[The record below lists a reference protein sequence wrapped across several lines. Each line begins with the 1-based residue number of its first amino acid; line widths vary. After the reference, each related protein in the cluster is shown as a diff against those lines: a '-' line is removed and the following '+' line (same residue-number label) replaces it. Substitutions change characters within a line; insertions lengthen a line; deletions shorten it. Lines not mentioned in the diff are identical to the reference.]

1 MNVWIVNPYGTL
13 PSEGWREYRSSMLAR
28 ALVKR
33 GHHPTWF
40 LSNFEHR
47 SKSFRQDQRLDP
59 ALPGVTIHC
68 LPARP
73 YQRNISF
80 SRIRYEQSFGKAFQ
94 KAVQDMPKPDCIVL
108 AEPCLFFGEPV
119 RRYAR
124 ENAIPL
130 VVDILD
136 LWPEMFALA
145 LPNTFRPAA
154 RTLFAP
160 LYARRSRLFREAT
173 GIVGCT
179 ASYSNVARKVSCGPV
194 ETFYLGVDV
203 DDVQQSMHDI
213 PVNLRL
219 PAFDGLTCVYAGT
232 LGEAYD
238 IPCLA
243 AAVTMLPKSA
253 AVRIVVAGAGPERT
267 RLEQL
272 ALVHPNTLIFL
283 GEIAPH
289 QLGAIYAQAQIGL
302 CSYAVGSTVEMPVKL
317 FDYLAA
323 GLAVITSLEGEIT
336 TLIDAGAGVRC
347 NAGDA
352 PALVAALTSLAQ
364 RPDQVSAMQKVAAR
378 FGCKFDQYQQHA
390 GFSEFIEQLAH
401 P

>member
-47 SKSFRQDQRLDP
+47 SKSFRQDRRMDP

-80 SRIRYEQSFGKAFQ
+80 GRIRYEQSFGKAFD
-94 KAVQDMPKPDCIVL
+94 KAIRNMPKPDCIVL

-124 ENAIPL
+124 KNEIPL

-145 LPNTFRPAA
+145 LPNVVRPAA
-154 RTLFAP
+154 QTLFAP
-160 LYARRSRLFREAT
+160 LYARRRRLLREAT
-173 GIVGCT
+173 GVVGCT
-179 ASYSNVARKVSCGPV
+179 ANYADVARKVSCSPV
-194 ETFYLGVDV
+194 ETFYLGVDA
-203 DDVQQSMHDI
+203 DDVRQTMHDI

-243 AAVTMLPKSA
+243 TAITMLPKSA
-253 AVRIVVAGAGPERT
+253 AVRLVVAGAGPERA
-267 RLEQL
+267 RLEQV
-272 ALVHPNTLIFL
+272 AMAYPDTLIFL

-289 QLGAIYAQAQIGL
+289 ELGAIYAQAQIGL
-302 CSYAVGSTVEMPVKL
+302 CSYSLGSAVEMPVKL

-323 GLAVITSLEGEIT
+323 GLAIITSLDGEIT
-336 TLIDAGAGVRC
+336 SLIDAGAGVRC

-352 PALVAALTSLAQ
+352 PALVATLTSLAQ
-364 RPDQVSAMQKVAAR
+364 TPDRVSAMQKVATS
-378 FGCKFDQYQQHA
+378 FGDRFDQHQQHER
-390 GFSEFIEQLAH
+390 FSEFIEQLVQ